1 MTDENRPPSPGSSDE
16 PMTQM
21 TTSGT
26 DKENPSDQ
34 SLNKAPGHQGVKASG
49 GVNDDLRVLLCT
61 NVDLSLDYEGMYEVL
76 KRFGKVERIKMKLS
90 SGNKHFDCYA
100 TFDDSNSANMA
111 SSNLKGHSLN
121 DSILNTKL
129 YNIRNLEDDVYDFV
143 PKTLDESRETEK
155 APKNKPTLTW
165 HVATFKE
172 GNNNMLKASEAI
184 QKKVGNIPFE
194 NLKRYGKNILI
205 KAGNATQATLLTHFK
220 PSENG
225 NVLTI
230 TPHKTFNTLKGV
242 VFSRDLY
249 DFSEEEILER
259 CPPYVIQVK
268 KLRGSNNTIWLT
280 FSSKYLPDHI
290 VINHSMIKV
299 KKARSNPRQCH
310 NCFEYGHIL
319 KHCKACKRCK
329 VCSSEH
335 DVWDNACTLNKHCYH
350 CKGNHSPS
358 SRECPRHLFE
368 QEVMEVANNQYIS
381 IGSAKRQ
388 VMGANKH
395 RESTYASVLGQM
407 KKGANTRGA
416 SAPDRSKSRTLQDIQ
431 TPQTSFNKADKEQP
445 KSSMPSE
452 MECESLPD
460 LAAATVCENPSL
472 EMGPSDRPNSSSK
485 PYDAKSISIE
495 LTSSV
500 VKVTQKTEKDK
511 DGFAVP
517 IARKRT
523 RPVSPKKTASEI
535 KTSNSFSGLEETP
548 VPKKQ
553 AVSEELEGEKSTA
566 IPKASQPQVHTSG
579 KTNSNED
586 QSVNVG
592 AMAPEP
598 TKKGDKITS
607 DSKAAAVEPSEKA
620 ASKTSI
626 PSPVQKFY
634 LNDPRRNKPSKMS
647 TNQPISK
654 SGSSQPKHAK
664 VGKKII
670 SSR

>member
-1 MTDENRPPSPGSSDE
+1 
-16 PMTQM
+16 
-21 TTSGT
+21 
-26 DKENPSDQ
+26 
-34 SLNKAPGHQGVKASG
+34 
-49 GVNDDLRVLLCT
+49 
-61 NVDLSLDYEGMYEVL
+61 
-76 KRFGKVERIKMKLS
+76 
-90 SGNKHFDCYA
+90 
-100 TFDDSNSANMA
+100 
-111 SSNLKGHSLN
+111 
-121 DSILNTKL
+121 
-129 YNIRNLEDDVYDFV
+129 
-143 PKTLDESRETEK
+143 
-155 APKNKPTLTW
+155 
-165 HVATFKE
+165 
-172 GNNNMLKASEAI
+172 MLKASEAI

-220 PSENG
+220 LSENG

-268 KLRGSNNTIWLT
+268 KLRGSNNTILLT

-335 DVWDNACTLNKHCYH
+335 DVWDNACTLNKHCFH

-368 QEVMEVANNQYIS
+368 QEVMEFANNQYIS
-381 IGSAKRQ
+381 LGSAKRQ

-395 RESTYASVLGQM
+395 RESTYASVLSQM
-407 KKGANTRGA
+407 KKGANTRAA

-445 KSSMPSE
+445 KSSMSSE

-472 EMGPSDRPNSSSK
+472 KMGPCDRPNSSSK

-523 RPVSPKKTASEI
+523 RPVSPKKSAYEI

-553 AVSEELEGEKSTA
+553 AVCEKLEGKKSTCTT
-566 IPKASQPQVHTSG
+566 IPKTSQPKVHTSG
-579 KTNSNED
+579 KTNSKEEK
-586 QSVNVG
+586 SVSMG
-592 AMAPEP
+592 AVAPEP
-598 TKKGDKITS
+598 TKEGDKIISVSET
-607 DSKAAAVEPSEKA
+607 AAVEPSKKVI
-620 ASKTSI
+620 SKTSS
-626 PSPVQKFY
+626 PSSMQKY
-634 LNDPRRNKPSKMS
+634 DMNGPIRNKLSRVS

-654 SGSSQPKHAK
+654 SGSSQPEHAK
-664 VGKKII
+664 VGKKITPFK
-670 SSR
+670 